1 MKGRYVIDKAGEW
14 MKGVDKE
21 VLYFDDCIGLTTP
34 AAQKL
39 KSFCSYSTQKIFFL
53 QWSLYSPTATMPK
66 NTIKHEIKKC
76 LSIPAEQ
83 KTIID
88 IDTRKERNKE
98 GYRHIINF
106 YSYMPQRPSAKA
118 VEGIKE
124 VFNDF

>member
-1 MKGRYVIDKAGEW
+1 MKGRYVIDKVGEW
-14 MKGVDKE
+14 MRGVDKE

-34 AAQKL
+34 VAQKS
-39 KSFCSYSTQKIFFL
+39 KSFCTYSTQRVLFL
-53 QWSLYSPTATMPK
+53 QWSFASDIEQLPK

-76 LSIPAEQ
+76 LSIPAER

-88 IDTRKERNKE
+88 IDTRKERNKD

-118 VEGIKE
+118 VGSIKE
-124 VFNDF
+124 VFNEF